1 MGKNRQRD
9 AAARALALRTLERKG
24 LIEMRMCPDGVVR
37 WFITEKGKHVRPD
50 DVEVPEER
58 LN

>member
-9 AAARALALRTLERKG
+9 AAGRALALRTLERKG
-24 LIEMRMCPDGVVR
+24 LIKMRMCPDGVVR
-37 WFITEKGKHVRPD
+37 WFITEKGKHTAPD
-50 DVEVPEER
+50 DVHVLEER